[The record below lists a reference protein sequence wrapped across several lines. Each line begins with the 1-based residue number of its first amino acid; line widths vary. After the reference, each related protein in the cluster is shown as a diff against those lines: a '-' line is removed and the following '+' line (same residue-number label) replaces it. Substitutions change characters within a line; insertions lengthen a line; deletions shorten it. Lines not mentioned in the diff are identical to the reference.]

1 MHSCSEIIL
10 IFEQLSVSTLTKV
23 ILSLVFPMS
32 EKFGFVW
39 ELAIVELVCFIG
51 EGICAVRDSGPWGL
65 RGIFVEG
72 VPGRFPP
79 SSLIWELRVS

>member
-1 MHSCSEIIL
+1 MHNCSEIIL
-10 IFEQLSVSTLTKV
+10 IFEQLSVSILTKV
-23 ILSLVFPMS
+23 ILSLVFTMS
-32 EKFGFVW
+32 EKFEFVW
-39 ELAIVELVCFIG
+39 ELVIVELVCSIG

-65 RGIFVEG
+65 QGIFVEG